1 MSRTS
6 LSQIHQFIEG
16 YSSGKFWIGI
26 DIHKRSYS
34 LALLRED
41 GMSYTWVTTADPIR
55 LVEQLQGLPITI
67 SSIVYESGPTGF
79 GLARTLK
86 KANIPDT
93 LTLMIRDFVPESPWL
108 CTAVLKTVISI
119 HQVIIIPFIKR
130 APGYV

>member
-26 DIHKRSYS
+26 DVHKRSYS

-86 KANIPDT
+86 KANILVDIAASSRIPRT
-93 LTLMIRDFVPESPWL
+93 CSTRGKIGSVRLF
-108 CTAVLKTVISI
+108 KISCLR
-119 HQVIIIPFIKR
+119 F
-130 APGYV
+130 